1 MRFFFSA
8 PFRTDI
14 NLNSIN
20 AASSPASV
28 DERLL
33 QAARAIATSLSEGM
47 NWEVPRLNDPRQ
59 DRVYSGIGMDSIP
72 HIAMP
77 LAQLRIS
84 DEAVKSLV
92 GPQALSKECAI
103 EGTRFHDCAIC
114 YFDNTIAV
122 LTLDVTFEC
131 PAEKD
136 VVFDYIE
143 RWSNELC
150 SLILR
155 TTREY
160 EKKFSAELLGENRTK
175 KSKKIFL
182 KRGEFI
188 VYSDRNDLRK
198 SNESDSDDALWVSRI
213 YFDENGLSDD
223 TLTRW
228 TQNPDLKSKTTDVGS
243 AKVALCVGNS
253 VVFGRL
259 SPPEEKS
266 LKKSFSICT
275 YFFVLYFVL
284 DANLRAEFLKISK
297 PQHISSATIS
307 QSGQVKYH
315 IEFIESEFGDTIIG
329 LQGLRR
335 IFAAELLD
343 IWNFSAIEQ
352 SVARKKDLVERRIES
367 ALRDRQGNHR
377 RILESVLAAI
387 AGVAVLEFVLNLFS
401 FAKDQETA
409 QDAILG
415 LVDVVKYLS
424 VDFVLYTVFG
434 FIIFF
439 VYLTGRRG

>member
-1 MRFFFSA
+1 
-8 PFRTDI
+8 
-14 NLNSIN
+14 
-20 AASSPASV
+20 
-28 DERLL
+28 
-33 QAARAIATSLSEGM
+33 
-47 NWEVPRLNDPRQ
+47 
-59 DRVYSGIGMDSIP
+59 MDSVP
-72 HIAMP
+72 HIATP
-77 LAQLRIS
+77 LAQLCIS
-84 DEAVKSLV
+84 DQAVKSLV
-92 GPQALSKECAI
+92 GSQELGKESVV
-103 EGTRFHDCAIC
+103 ERVHFHDCDIS
-114 YFDNTIAV
+114 YFDNTIAI

-131 PAEKD
+131 REESE

-143 RWSNELC
+143 HWSNELC
-150 SLILR
+150 SLILGA
-155 TTREY
+155 TREY
-160 EKKFSAELLGENRTK
+160 EKRFSAELLSGSRAK

-188 VYSDRNDLRK
+188 VYSDRNDLKK
-198 SNESDSDDALWVSRI
+198 SNESDSGDALWVSRV
-213 YFDENGLSDD
+213 YFDENDLSVD
-223 TLTRW
+223 TLIRW
-228 TQNPDLKSKTTDVGS
+228 TENPDLKNRMIEVGC
-243 AKVALCVGNS
+243 AKVALSVGNS

-315 IEFIESEFGDTIIG
+315 IEFIESEFGDTTIG
-329 LQGLRR
+329 LQGLRKV
-335 IFAAELLD
+335 FATKLLD
-343 IWNFSAIEQ
+343 IWDFSAIER
-352 SVARKKDLVERRIES
+352 SVARKKDLVEKRIES

-387 AGVAVLEFVLNLFS
+387 AGVAVLEFVLSLFS
-401 FAKDQETA
+401 FAKDQKTA

-415 LVDVVKYLS
+415 LVDMVKYLS
-424 VDFVLYTVFG
+424 VDLVLYTVFG

-439 VYLTGRRG
+439 VYLTGRRR

>member
-20 AASSPASV
+20 AAGSPASV
-28 DERLL
+28 EERLL
-33 QAARAIATSLSEGM
+33 HATKATSLSEGM
-47 NWEVPRLNDPRQ
+47 NWEVPPRRDDPRKV
-59 DRVYSGIGMDSIP
+59 RVYSGIDMDSIP

-77 LAQLRIS
+77 LARLCIS
-84 DEAVKSLV
+84 DQAVKSLV
-92 GPQALSKECAI
+92 GSQALGKESVI
-103 EGTRFHDCAIC
+103 EQTLFHDCAIN
-114 YFDNTIAV
+114 YFDNTIAI
-122 LTLDVTFEC
+122 LTLDVTFKC
-131 PAEKD
+131 PGGKE

-143 RWSNELC
+143 CWSNKLC

-155 TTREY
+155 GTREY
-160 EKKFSAELLGENRTK
+160 EKRFSVELLGGNRARK
-175 KSKKIFL
+175 PKKIFL

-188 VYSDRNDLRK
+188 VYSDRNDLKK
-198 SNESDSDDALWVSRI
+198 SNESDSDGALWVSRI
-213 YFDENGLSDD
+213 YFDENDLSGD
-223 TLTRW
+223 TLTKW
-228 TQNPDLKSKTTDVGS
+228 TQNPDLKSRTTDVGL

-253 VVFGRL
+253 VVFGQL

-284 DANLRAEFLKISK
+284 DANLKAEFLRISK

-329 LQGLRR
+329 LQGLRKV
-335 IFAAELLD
+335 FATELLD
-343 IWNFSAIEQ
+343 TWDFSAIEQ
-352 SVARKKDLVERRIES
+352 SVARKKDLVEKRIES
-367 ALRDRQGNHR
+367 ALRDRQGSHR

-387 AGVAVLEFVLNLFS
+387 AGVAVLEFVLTLFS

-409 QDAILG
+409 HDAILG

-424 VDFVLYTVFG
+424 VDLVLYTVFG

-439 VYLTGRRG
+439 VYLTGRRR